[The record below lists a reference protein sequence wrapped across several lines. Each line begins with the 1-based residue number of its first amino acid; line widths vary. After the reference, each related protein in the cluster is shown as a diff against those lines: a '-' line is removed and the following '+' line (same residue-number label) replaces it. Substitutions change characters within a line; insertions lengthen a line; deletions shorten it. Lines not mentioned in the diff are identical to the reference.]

1 MPLAQVGQKVNVDI
15 SGLNAPGVSVGGG
28 VSATGTIIEIRPA
41 LRQIVVRLNISISGS
56 DTVTVAPERV
66 TALL

>member
-28 VSATGTIIEIRPA
+28 VNAIGTIIEVRPA
-41 LRQIVVRLNISISGS
+41 LQQIVVRLDVSFSGS